1 MNSNETQIEFVAA
14 TSQTTYQ
21 VKLLIFLH
29 DFHDSSFK
37 RV

>member
-1 MNSNETQIEFVAA
+1 MNSNETQIEFVI
-14 TSQTTYQ
+14 QTTYHM
-21 VKLLIFLH
+21 KLLIFLH

>member
-14 TSQTTYQ
+14 TNQITYH

-37 RV
+37 CV